1 MRFGDENFYFF
12 AKVALGHD
20 GFVWGFLCWPIPEKE
35 VGESE
40 LFPWS

>member
-1 MRFGDENFYFF
+1 MKLFYFF
-12 AKVALGHD
+12 AKVVLEHD
-20 GFVWGFLCWPIPEKE
+20 GFAWGFLRWPIPEKE

>member
-1 MRFGDENFYFF
+1 MKVLFF
-12 AKVALGHD
+12 AKVALGHG
-20 GFVWGFLCWPIPEKE
+20 GFVWGFLRWRWPIPEKE